1 MANIVEE
8 RAVALVVAGGA
19 ARGVGLLIDNNK
31 ELYFN

>member
-8 RAVALVVAGGA
+8 RVIALAIVKGAVK
-19 ARGVGLLIDNNK
+19 GVGLLIDNNK